1 MQTWKAIIHL
11 IEMNIKVF
19 LFTRK
24 MLGVWLS
31 REVYILYTHT
41 HIYIYMYR
49 PTPVSR
55 HMNRLESLTCWT
67 PFDISSGLI
76 RSVRLG
82 PAVASDPRGD

>member
-41 HIYIYMYR
+41 HIYIYIYIYIYVQ
-49 PTPVSR
+49 TYTSVEAY
-55 HMNRLESLTCWT
+55 ESIGIPYMLDT
-67 PFDISSGLI
+67 I
-76 RSVRLG
+76 
-82 PAVASDPRGD
+82 

>member
-41 HIYIYMYR
+41 HIYIYVQTY
-49 PTPVSR
+49 TSVEAY
-55 HMNRLESLTCWT
+55 ESIGIPYMLDT
-67 PFDISSGLI
+67 I
-76 RSVRLG
+76 
-82 PAVASDPRGD
+82 